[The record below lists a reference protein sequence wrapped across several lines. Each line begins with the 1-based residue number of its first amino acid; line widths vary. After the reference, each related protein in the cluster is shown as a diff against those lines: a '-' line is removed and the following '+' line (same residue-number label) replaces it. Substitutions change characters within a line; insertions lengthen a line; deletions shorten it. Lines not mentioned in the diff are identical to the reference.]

1 MSADPVAQRWERYR
15 RVLADYRQDHLL
27 RFWPELSPTD
37 RTALLDDLDQ
47 VDFERCAPLVET
59 LVRRRPPVHVP
70 ERIEPPACLPAA
82 PSGKLIDRYAEARVC
97 GEQAIAEG
105 RVAAFTVAGGQGTRL
120 GYDGPKGAF
129 RITPVRDASLFQWF
143 AEYLRGVRRRYGRTA
158 PWYIMTSP
166 SNHTATVRFFEQHGH
181 FGLDPGQFMFFQQG
195 QMPAFQRDGRIAM
208 TARHRLA
215 LSPDGHGGS
224 LSALRK
230 SGALDDMRR
239 RGVEYISYFQVDN
252 PLVRCV
258 DPVFIG
264 LHVRGGSEMSSKAV
278 AKAHDF
284 EKVGVFADL
293 DGRLGVL
300 EYSDLPET
308 LATARNPDG
317 TRRFDAGSIAI
328 HVLSRGFVERLT
340 QPGSGIELGWH
351 RADKKVAIID
361 ERGQL
366 TEPREPN
373 VVKLELFVFDA
384 IPLARNPLVLFTRRE
399 EEFSPVKNADGV
411 DSPATARRDLV
422 RRAARWFEACGLAVP
437 RAPDGEPAVPI
448 EISPAVAL
456 DAEDLRG
463 RRSELASL
471 DFRAPVLLA

>member
-1 MSADPVAQRWERYR
+1 MSPEPDASRLERYR
-15 RVLADYRQDHLL
+15 CALADYSQDHLL
-27 RFWPELSPTD
+27 RFWPELVPAD

-47 VDFERCAPLVET
+47 VDFERCMPLVDT
-59 LVRRRPPVHVP
+59 LVRRRPAVHVP
-70 ERIEPPACLPAA
+70 ETIEPPACLPAA
-82 PSGKLIDRYAEARVC
+82 PSGKLVGRYAEAREC
-97 GEQAIAEG
+97 GEQAVAEG

-129 RITPVRDASLFQWF
+129 RITPVRNASLFQWF
-143 AEYLRGVRRRYGRTA
+143 AESLRGVRRRYGRST

-166 SNHTATVRFFEQHGH
+166 SNHATTVSFFEQHGH
-181 FGLDPGQFMFFQQG
+181 FGLDPADIMFFPQG
-195 QMPAFQRDGRIAM
+195 QMPAFMRDGRIAM

-239 RGVEYISYFQVDN
+239 RGVEFISYFQVDN

-258 DPVFIG
+258 DPLFVG
-264 LHVRGGSEMSSKAV
+264 LHIRGESEMSSKAV

-284 EKVGVFADL
+284 EKVGVFANL

-300 EYSDLPET
+300 EYSDLPEP

-317 TRRFDAGSIAI
+317 SRRFDAGSIAI
-328 HVLSRGFVERLT
+328 HVLSRSFVERLT
-340 QPGSGIELGWH
+340 RPGSGVELGWH
-351 RADKKVAIID
+351 RADKKVEIID
-361 ERGQL
+361 DNGRPVQ
-366 TEPREPN
+366 PREPN
-373 VVKLELFVFDA
+373 VVKLEMFVFDA

-411 DSPATARRDLV
+411 DSPATARRDLL
-422 RRAARWFEACGLAVP
+422 RRAARWLESCGQTVP
-437 RAPDGEPAVPI
+437 RASDGEPAVPI

-456 DAEDLRG
+456 DADDLRERLSG
-463 RRSELASL
+463 LGALS
-471 DFRAPVLLA
+471 FREPVLLA